1 MDRDR
6 VVAVG
11 LLTARDLEL
20 LGQGFTRMFP
30 VDDTPIFTQLLRAI
44 DEADT
49 ASRAAEAETGSLP
62 PLPSRRNASI

>member
-11 LLTARDLEL
+11 LLTARDLEV

-30 VDDTPIFTQLLRAI
+30 VDETPIFTQLLRAI
-44 DEADT
+44 DEAEE
-49 ASRAAEAETGSLP
+49 ASRAAGAVRGLP
-62 PLPSRRNASI
+62 PRLP